1 MQKGE
6 RDQDRLRYDGSDGRR
21 GSVVILMIRF
31 RHTMLVLSGC
41 SLALLATGRQPAWSQ
56 QQRPAYGAIRAAPVP
71 LPPQNPATAAN
82 PAPVAKPAP
91 AAKPAVGICHPET
104 FRVVVDVGHTAAV
117 PGAMS
122 ARGATE
128 YSFNLALAQE
138 AKQALVDAAFAKT
151 ELLITDKPPP
161 QGLMVRAAEANRL
174 PADLFLSIHHDSVP
188 DDLLKT
194 WQYEGQDQH
203 YNDDY
208 PGYALFISN
217 DNGDRLGSLLFGG
230 FLGKELQARG
240 LQYTPHYTLALM
252 GHRRRQ
258 LLDPVAGVYRYDE
271 LIVLRMT
278 RMPALLLEAGSI
290 VNRQE
295 ELDLGAPDRRGRTS
309 AAIVAAVQDFC
320 AARARPVAAK
330 PTAQP
335 AASKSTGLR
344 ASTITPAR

>member
-1 MQKGE
+1 MT
-6 RDQDRLRYDGSDGRR
+6 RLRHAT
-21 GSVVILMIRF
+21 LA
-31 RHTMLVLSGC
+31 LSLC
-41 SLALLATGRQPAWSQ
+41 ALALLAGAWRPAWSQ
-56 QQRPAYGAIRAAPVP
+56 QQHPAYGAIRPAAVP
-71 LPPQNPATAAN
+71 LPPPNPAAAAIN

-91 AAKPAVGICHPET
+91 AAKPAAGICHPET

-128 YSFNLALAQE
+128 YGFNLALAQE
-138 AKQALVDAAFAKT
+138 AKQALVDAGFVKT
-151 ELLITDKPPP
+151 VLFITDKPPP
-161 QGLMVRAAEANRL
+161 LGLMVRAAEANSMS
-174 PADLFLSIHHDSVP
+174 ADLFLAIHHDSVP
-188 DDLLKT
+188 DNLLKT

-271 LIVLRMT
+271 LIVLRRT

-295 ELDLGAPDRRGRTS
+295 ELDLGTPDRRGRTS
-309 AAIVAAVQDFC
+309 AAIVAAVADFC

-335 AASKSTGLR
+335 AAPKSIGTR
-344 ASTITPAR
+344 AGTITPAR

>member
-1 MQKGE
+1 MS
-6 RDQDRLRYDGSDGRR
+6 RLRHPVFIACIAAIALGAAGVR
-21 GSVVILMIRF
+21 
-31 RHTMLVLSGC
+31 
-41 SLALLATGRQPAWSQ
+41 LAVAQ
-56 QQRPAYGAIRAAPVP
+56 QQRPAYGAIRAAPAQDAAP
-71 LPPQNPATAAN
+71 APSATPAALPSVAA
-82 PAPVAKPAP
+82 PPPVAKPVPAAGVASGAKP
-91 AAKPAVGICHPET
+91 AAKPAAACHPEN
-104 FRVVVDVGHTAAV
+104 FRVVVDVGHTADV

-138 AKQALVDAAFAKT
+138 AKQELVDAGFAKT
-151 ELLITDKPPP
+151 VLLITDKPPL
-161 QGLMVRAAEANRL
+161 QGLFSRAIVANGL

-188 DDLLKT
+188 DNLLQT

-217 DNGDRLGSLLFGG
+217 DNSDRAGSLLFGS

-240 LQYTPHYTLALM
+240 EHYTPHYTLALM

-258 LLDPVAGVYRYDE
+258 LVDPAAGVYRYDQ

-278 RMPALLLEAGSI
+278 RMPAVLLEAGSI

-295 ELDLGAPDRRGRTS
+295 ELELGTQQRRAVTG

-320 AARARPVAAK
+320 AARARPVVAK
-330 PTAQP
+330 PASPPRPNILRTGTLQP
-335 AASKSTGLR
+335 AH
-344 ASTITPAR
+344 